1 MLKFPE
7 IDSNNIILFLSEEIK
22 TNNNWEEKF
31 MVISFNEKIIFREE
45 ITFEYFERFIEVGNL
60 LKEKYNNKIVDFK
73 LNVNGYLLYGD
84 SLNAFFHVESFIKS
98 IQGKRDSSI
107 SNSSEPKNK

>member
-1 MLKFPE
+1 
-7 IDSNNIILFLSEEIK
+7 LSEEIK

-60 LKEKYNNKIVDFK
+60 LKEKYHNKIIDFK

-84 SLNAFFHVESFIKS
+84 SLSAFFHVESFIKS
-98 IQGKRDSSI
+98 ILGNRDGNISSP
-107 SNSSEPKNK
+107 SEPNNKL